1 MTDIVP
7 FMVVADTQF
16 IKIFSYELIKKFNRD
31 QSKDNDIENVLMI
44 HGQEE
49 NFANIGNG
57 AGDGEL
63 TKEIE
68 KLQAGFTSTVL
79 KNITQNPA

>member
-1 MTDIVP
+1 MSSKWLR
-7 FMVVADTQF
+7 TQCVSNYHSA

-31 QSKDNDIENVLMI
+31 LSKDNDIENVLMI

-68 KLQAGFTSTVL
+68 KLQSVKDQQEIL
-79 KNITQNPA
+79 